1 MEALEAL
8 RTRRSVRRY
17 SQKKISRELLG
28 KIVDVARYAPTG
40 GNSQRWKIVLV
51 DEPELLD
58 NVFQTLSWLP
68 SVGKPE
74 EGARPTAYMVIISDK
89 EANIADCASLS
100 TYITL
105 AAHDRGLGSCW
116 FGSVRR
122 TELMKLLNIPEEY
135 SIEFVVSLGYPDE
148 KFEIVESEEDT
159 TVSRDGG
166 TTVVPKLKCEK
177 ILQHN
182 SFDD

>member
-1 MEALEAL
+1 METLEAL

-17 SQKKISRELLG
+17 SQEEISRDVIEE
-28 KIVDVARYAPTG
+28 IVDVARYAPTG
-40 GNSQRWKIVLV
+40 GNSQRWKIILV
-51 DEPELLD
+51 DEPELRD

-68 SVGKPE
+68 GVGKPE
-74 EGARPTAYMVIISDK
+74 EGAKPTAYMVIASNK
-89 EANIADCASLS
+89 KANIADCASLS

-105 AAHDRGLGSCW
+105 AAHSRGLGSCW
-116 FGSVRR
+116 FGSIRR
-122 TELMKLLNIPEEY
+122 TELMELLNIPEEY

-148 KFEIVESEEDT
+148 TFEIVESDEET
-159 TVSRDGG
+159 AVTREDGI
-166 TTVVPKLKCEK
+166 TVVPKLKCEK